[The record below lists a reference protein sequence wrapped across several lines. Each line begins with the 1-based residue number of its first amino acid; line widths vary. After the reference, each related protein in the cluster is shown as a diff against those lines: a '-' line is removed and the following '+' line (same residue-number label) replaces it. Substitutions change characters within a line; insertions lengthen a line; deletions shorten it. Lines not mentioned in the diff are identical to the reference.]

1 MLGEELLVEVAELE
15 VVKIDD
21 VAIVHHAVHRGHE
34 CPRIGLGEVPLLHPK
49 HGRMVLQEAKRGR
62 ELLGVL
68 GGVVAIGVGALELE
82 DRRERA
88 PVEQRQRPRIEVRDV
103 DRPKQEIGP
112 QRLSERLP
120 VGVGQRQRPPTRP
133 GRRQHD
139 LAVSAD
145 RHRLG
150 FDGDRVARS
159 LEFDRQPSRVRA
171 ARVLGDDDI
180 RRPAQR
186 QMRQDRPW

>member
-103 DRPKQEIGP
+103 DRPKQEMDRNGSP
-112 QRLSERLP
+112 SVSPSGLVS
-120 VGVGQRQRPPTRP
+120 
-133 GRRQHD
+133 
-139 LAVSAD
+139 VSAP
-145 RHRLG
+145 RL
-150 FDGDRVARS
+150 D
-159 LEFDRQPSRVRA
+159 QA
-171 ARVLGDDDI
+171 ADSTTSPF
-180 RRPAQR
+180 RPTVTVWGSMEIA
-186 QMRQDRPW
+186 